1 MFEVNIYLE
10 TSLKGPGTR
19 AGWYAAVVEYQT
31 KHNGT
36 KTREIFEY
44 DEAITYHKSA
54 LRAFAKSLKILNKEC
69 NLTIY
74 TDSVYLIS
82 SFQNHLTKWEENGY
96 KNAKGEDIK
105 NQDEWQQISKLKKRH
120 NVTFIQ
126 IKRHSYSMWMME
138 EAKKRLKI
146 VDNYV
151 ENTEN
156 LIH

>member
-1 MFEVNIYLE
+1 M
-10 TSLKGPGTR
+10 
-19 AGWYAAVVEYQT
+19 
-31 KHNGT
+31 
-36 KTREIFEY
+36 
-44 DEAITYHKSA
+44 
-54 LRAFAKSLKILNKEC
+54 
-69 NLTIY
+69 TIY

-120 NVTFIQ
+120 SVTFIQ